1 MGDLPPDLQR
11 LRTLETWLTLSLQ
24 RVREQIAAVE
34 RPAQPRR
41 SPQPPAAAARP
52 AGPRR
57 PPTPDWGIV
66 DAGAGAPATEIHRG
80 DCWATGK
87 TLRPISAER
96 ARAELADG
104 AQACEVCRPDTVL
117 CRPGSTS
124 S

>member
-1 MGDLPPDLQR
+1 MAHPLLAAGPGTDRGRRAAGTAPT
-11 LRTLETWLTLSLQ
+11 RTPAPSG
-24 RVREQIAAVE
+24 
-34 RPAQPRR
+34 RPARR
-41 SPQPPAAAARP
+41 TAPPAHARL
-52 AGPRR
+52 GNRR
-57 PPTPDWGIV
+57 PGRRR
-66 DAGAGAPATEIHRG
+66 ARHRDPPG

-96 ARAELADG
+96 ARADLADG